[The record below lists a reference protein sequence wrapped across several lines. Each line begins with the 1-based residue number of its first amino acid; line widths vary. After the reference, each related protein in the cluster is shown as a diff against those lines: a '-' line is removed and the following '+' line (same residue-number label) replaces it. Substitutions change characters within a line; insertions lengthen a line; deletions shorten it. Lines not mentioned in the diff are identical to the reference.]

1 MFSFQKIKLFPYS
14 LIRFLHKDRIVLFES
29 NGRGEASKL
38 TEVYARERQPINA
51 DERCVAGFSESWL
64 DQYRLNSFCEKY
76 KLPLS
81 FTLQAWQ
88 EYLQKQSKLFFS
100 ENADFFERNR
110 NYPTFFIILGALGEL
125 QLMREKTSMVECL
138 RGTLQVIASAYPNCN
153 VVLKPHIHNM
163 MWRYMMLSKIA
174 QS

>member
-1 MFSFQKIKLFPYS
+1 MFSFQKLNYFPYS

-125 QLMREKTSMVECL
+125 QLMREKNEH
-138 RGTLQVIASAYPNCN
+138 G
-153 VVLKPHIHNM
+153 
-163 MWRYMMLSKIA
+163 
-174 QS
+174 